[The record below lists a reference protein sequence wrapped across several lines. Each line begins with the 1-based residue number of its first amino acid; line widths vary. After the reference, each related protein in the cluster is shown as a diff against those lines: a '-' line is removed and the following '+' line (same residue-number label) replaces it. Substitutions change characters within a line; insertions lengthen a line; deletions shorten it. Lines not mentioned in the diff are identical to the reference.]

1 MKQDSVIKRYMGTPQ
16 CFSAI
21 LQREITFVTSSL
33 LLWTVKPYQEEVCS
47 SKEEFA
53 HEELI
58 LPFKSC
64 PKCSKGGGAKMKMAE
79 F

>member
-1 MKQDSVIKRYMGTPQ
+1 MGTPQ

-33 LLWTVKPYQEEVCS
+33 LLWTIKPYQEEVCS

-58 LPFKSC
+58 LPFQSC
-64 PKCSKGGGAKMKMAE
+64 LTCSKGAKMKMAE